1 MAGWMK
7 NGVRRVRM
15 AVRRDMAGRVVNVR
29 VMIAKS
35 LAGAAGKN
43 PHHLP
48 FGYKKTTADGGSVV
62 LAERGG
68 FEPPI
73 EL

>member
-1 MAGWMK
+1 M
-7 NGVRRVRM
+7 
-15 AVRRDMAGRVVNVR
+15 GRPVVNLR
-29 VMIAKS
+29 AMIAKT

-48 FGYKKTTADGGSVV
+48 FGYKKTTADGGFVV

>member
-1 MAGWMK
+1 MT
-7 NGVRRVRM
+7 
-15 AVRRDMAGRVVNVR
+15 GRVVNVR

-43 PHHLP
+43 PHHQP
-48 FGYKKTTADGGSVV
+48 FGYKKTTADGGFVV